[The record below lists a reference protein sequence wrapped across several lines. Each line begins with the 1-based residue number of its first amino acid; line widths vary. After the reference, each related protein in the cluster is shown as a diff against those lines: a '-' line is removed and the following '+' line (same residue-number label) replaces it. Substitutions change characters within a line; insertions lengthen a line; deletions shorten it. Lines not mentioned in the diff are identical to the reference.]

1 MKKFIKKHISL
12 LLAALLVI
20 SAASLTLFAIANDN
34 VELNA
39 ENFPDANFRD
49 AIALMYDTNSD
60 GVLSKAERNI
70 NSLIVSGII
79 EMLAFERDVDEE
91 ELPVNNLKGVEFFT
105 ELKSLRCSSVG
116 TIESLDLSGL
126 DSLETLACS
135 DLGLKSINLSNDE
148 ALKVINVCS
157 NEFTSLDFSDNINLE
172 RIHCYENESLTSIN
186 LWGLDKLEDLR
197 CDNCALEMLNLTT
210 NTNLSY
216 LNCSYNKLKNLNL
229 TSNTKLVSDGRDITE
244 YNIGFQ
250 NGGSAQAT
258 AMDETI
264 IVPFELDASRVARTN
279 IDENDTVA
287 YSEGFFFTDDFDKL
301 SGGLTYY
308 YNTGISDSALM
319 SVSVN
324 VSEKE
329 HIYAL
334 KSFNAVSNKA
344 TTKCVIC
351 KDEQEIS
358 FADSINAREGDG
370 NYSALLDVTGDGI
383 INAKDFAKLIKE
395 YS

>member
-1 MKKFIKKHISL
+1 MKKIIKKHISL

-70 NSLIVSGII
+70 DSLIVSGII

-126 DSLETLACS
+126 DSLETLACN

-148 ALKVINVCS
+148 ALRVINACS
-157 NEFTSLDFSDNINLE
+157 NDFTALDFSDNINLE
-172 RIHCYENESLTSIN
+172 RIHCYENESLASIN

-197 CDNCALEMLNLTT
+197 CDNCALEMLNLST

-216 LNCSYNKLKNLNL
+216 LNCSYNKLKTLNL

-319 SVSVN
+319 SVTVSVT
-324 VSEKE
+324 EKD
-329 HIYAL
+329 HVYAL
-334 KSFNAVSNKA
+334 KSFNAVNNKA

-370 NYSALLDVTGDGI
+370 NYSAFLDVTGDGI